1 MIKAIIKTF
10 IDVFYSMFVDSVII
24 CECGFG
30 DIYEYILE
38 ANVCSASL
46 LSECVSRMKL
56 LSVWWITQ

>member
-38 ANVCSASL
+38 ANVCSASYL
-46 LSECVSRMKL
+46 LNVFL
-56 LSVWWITQ
+56 V